1 MLLFTIFLRLL
12 VLGLGHVA
20 TLQQFDALMAI
31 PGLDP
36 KMVTVTTVVSFAYYS
51 VKAKLVHMHWHTNA

>member
-1 MLLFTIFLRLL
+1 MLLFMVFLPLL
-12 VLGLGHVA
+12 VLGLGHIA

-36 KMVTVTTVVSFAYYS
+36 KMVTVSTVISYAYYYS
-51 VKAKLVHMHWHTNA
+51 VGLKLVHMQWHK